1 MKYTYDDYLKRNEK
15 YDLHKGVSDIINSL
29 PKNINNLKN
38 IILYGPCN
46 VGKYTQ
52 ALKIASMYSP
62 SKLKYEKKIIIENP
76 SKKDTVFNI
85 KISDIHFDIDLD
97 ILGYHSKTLWNDIYL
112 QIIEIVK
119 SRKINKGII
128 ICKNFHNINYEL
140 LEIFYNYMQDEHL
153 VFILLTENISFLSD
167 NILNISHR
175 IDIKQ
180 PSNNQYKEYTKTL
193 NITNDTSNSNDIIYK
208 NIILTSKVNKLI
220 LDKRKDELIKT
231 ITNNVLNYETINF
244 TVLRDNIYD
253 IFIYNINMYDFML
266 DIIRNVYNKIPEDK
280 VKILNNILIELF
292 YCLKYY
298 NNNYRPIY
306 HIEKYLLYLSKTINE
321 F

>member
-1 MKYTYDDYLKRNEK
+1 MKYTYDDYLKRNTTF
-15 YDLHKGVSDIINSL
+15 DLHKGVGDIIDSFT
-29 PKNINNLKN
+29 KNIYDLKN

-52 ALKIASMYSP
+52 ALKIASIYSP

-180 PSNNQYKEYTKTL
+180 PSNNQYKEYTKSM
-193 NITNDTSNSNDIIYK
+193 NIANDITDK
-208 NIILTSKVNKLI
+208 NIIIGKVNKII

-231 ITNNVLNYETINF
+231 ITNNILNYETINF
-244 TVLRDNIYD
+244 TALRDNIYY

-280 VKILNNILIELF
+280 VKTLNNILIELF